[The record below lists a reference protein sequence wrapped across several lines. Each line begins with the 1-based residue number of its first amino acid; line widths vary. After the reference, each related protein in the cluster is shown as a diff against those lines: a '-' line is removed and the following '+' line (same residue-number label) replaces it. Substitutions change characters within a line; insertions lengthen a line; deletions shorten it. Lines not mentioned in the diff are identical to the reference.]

1 LNVGF
6 TYEDIDFFFG
16 DDRFS
21 PAEGFVGIED
31 TLGRIV
37 FGVTS

>member
-1 LNVGF
+1 V
-6 TYEDIDFFFG
+6 DFG
-16 DDRFS
+16 DDRFM
-21 PAEGFVGIED
+21 PTEGFVGIED